1 MKDEK
6 SPRHRHRHQKDSPE
20 RIIRRDGDEESSQTD
35 QEIDSDQLRDAIP
48 PPPQQG
54 IETAV
59 SPVSSRRF
67 APRAPFPLARGTR
80 HTVDVTG

>member
-35 QEIDSDQLRDAIP
+35 QEVDSDQ
-48 PPPQQG
+48 
-54 IETAV
+54 
-59 SPVSSRRF
+59 
-67 APRAPFPLARGTR
+67 
-80 HTVDVTG
+80 